1 MNMTIQQLSGLG
13 AIPQTTPA
21 APTPREAPAETPAA
35 STPLPRPEQVQQAL
49 EQIQRVVAPVAQN
62 LQFSIDKGTGKTVV
76 RVVDSETNEVVR
88 QFPTEEILSI
98 ARALDRMQGLLINGK
113 A

>member
-1 MNMTIQQLSGLG
+1 MAIQLLTGLG
-13 AIPQTTPA
+13 ALPQPTS
-21 APTPREAPAETPAA
+21 APQAPRETASATPPA
-35 STPLPRPEQVQQAL
+35 STPPSKPEQVQQAV

-76 RVVDSETNEVVR
+76 RIVDSETKEVVR
-88 QFPTEEILSI
+88 QIPAEEVLSI
-98 ARALDRMQGLLINGK
+98 AHALDRMQGLLLNGK